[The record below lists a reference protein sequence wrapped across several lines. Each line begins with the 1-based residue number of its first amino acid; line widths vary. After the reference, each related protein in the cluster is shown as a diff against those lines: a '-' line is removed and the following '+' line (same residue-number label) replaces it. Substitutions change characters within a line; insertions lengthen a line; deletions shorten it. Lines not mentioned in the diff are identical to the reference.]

1 MPELAEVLAGVEG
14 GVGGGD
20 VEPLLRGVGQG
31 TRLQVTVTQEIR
43 TSGTEVPYS
52 NMASPTMSL
61 MRCRIIVS

>member
-14 GVGGGD
+14 GDGGGD

-52 NMASPTMSL
+52 NLASPTMSL
-61 MRCRIIVS
+61 MQDHCVIM